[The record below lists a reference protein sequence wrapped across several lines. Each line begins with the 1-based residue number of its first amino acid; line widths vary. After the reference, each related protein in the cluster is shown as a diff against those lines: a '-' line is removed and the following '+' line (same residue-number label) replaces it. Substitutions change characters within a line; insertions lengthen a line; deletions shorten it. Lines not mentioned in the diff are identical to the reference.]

1 MCTRESRLAQETAS
15 KTDVM
20 ILVWPHNAS
29 TSPWSS
35 TPSLQRSISLTE
47 GGGRWRFSRREGRD
61 HRSKVSWM
69 GLGRSQV
76 ASLSHAAQELAV
88 NDPRQPQLTQLVGY
102 AYVRHPAS
110 P

>member
-1 MCTRESRLAQETAS
+1 
-15 KTDVM
+15 
-20 ILVWPHNAS
+20 
-29 TSPWSS
+29 
-35 TPSLQRSISLTE
+35 
-47 GGGRWRFSRREGRD
+47 
-61 HRSKVSWM
+61 M